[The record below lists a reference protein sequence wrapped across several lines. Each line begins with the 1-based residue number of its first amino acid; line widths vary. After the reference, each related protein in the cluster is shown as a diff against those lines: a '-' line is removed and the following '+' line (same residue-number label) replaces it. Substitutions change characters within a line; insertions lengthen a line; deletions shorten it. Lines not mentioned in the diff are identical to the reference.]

1 MGLQGWKMSL
11 APLVWT
17 AYCALTDVPES
28 VSPRP
33 GDPPLI
39 YACLHRDILPAIRHL
54 RPVHPVLLVSLS
66 PDGDILVRTLG
77 QDAYGFVRG
86 STGSGGG
93 RALAGLRR
101 CLEEG
106 RSVGL
111 AVDGP
116 KGPFGRV
123 QEGVL
128 HLARLTGR
136 SIQPLRIRATG
147 ACHLRTWDRT
157 LVPLPWGR
165 VTVVPG
171 NRLQVLPGATEPDL
185 EAVRRDLERF
195 LGDGDHVL

>member
-1 MGLQGWKMSL
+1 MGLQGLKMTL
-11 APLVWT
+11 APLVWS
-17 AYCALTDVPES
+17 AYCALTDVPEAA
-28 VSPRP
+28 PRRP
-33 GDPPLI
+33 DDPPLI

-54 RPVHPVLLVSLS
+54 RPVQPVLLVSLS

-77 QDAYGFVRG
+77 EDAYGFVRG

-101 CLEEG
+101 CLEDG

-116 KGPFGRV
+116 KGPFGKV

-136 SIQPLRIRATG
+136 QIQPLRIRATG
-147 ACHLRTWDRT
+147 ACHLGTWDRT
-157 LVPLPWGR
+157 LIPLPRGR
-165 VTVVPG
+165 VTVVQGSLFRVGP
-171 NRLQVLPGATEPDL
+171 
-185 EAVRRDLERF
+185 EASGPEVEKVRRELEQF
-195 LGDGDHVL
+195 LGDDEHVL